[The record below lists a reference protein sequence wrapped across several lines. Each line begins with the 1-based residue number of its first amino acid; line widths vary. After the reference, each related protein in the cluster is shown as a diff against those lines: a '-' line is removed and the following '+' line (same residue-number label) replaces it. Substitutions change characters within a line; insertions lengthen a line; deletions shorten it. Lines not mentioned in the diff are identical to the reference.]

1 MDKIEVGDA
10 TELKE
15 EKDQYDIALLLGP
28 LYHLTHRDLRLK
40 ALMEAKRVLKPNG
53 VLICAV
59 ISRYASLF
67 DGFNRG
73 LINDNEFEKIVTDD
87 LKNGVHKNNTGN
99 PEYFTTSY
107 FHTPHDIKTEIIES
121 GFVFDKLIAIESFGW
136 IINDFKH
143 KIENEI
149 YMDKLLRMIKLVE
162 EDKNIIAVSPHIM
175 GIARKPHIAN

>member
-1 MDKIEVGDA
+1 LDKIEVGDA

-67 DGFNRG
+67 DG
-73 LINDNEFEKIVTDD
+73 LTV
-87 LKNGVHKNNTGN
+87 
-99 PEYFTTSY
+99 
-107 FHTPHDIKTEIIES
+107 
-121 GFVFDKLIAIESFGW
+121 A
-136 IINDFKH
+136 
-143 KIENEI
+143 
-149 YMDKLLRMIKLVE
+149 
-162 EDKNIIAVSPHIM
+162 
-175 GIARKPHIAN
+175 